1 MVDETELDLL
11 PESRNSR
18 QDNDYFRKLTEVE
31 QQVVQA
37 QVGAPSVKIGYFA
50 LYRYATKFEI
60 LIMAISALA
69 AMAGGAAFPL
79 MTLVI
84 GNLAGNFSKF
94 YTDPSSIHDSVQHTI
109 LNLSMFL
116 VYIGIGMLVSYFVG
130 MVGFSYTGESM
141 TQKIRELYLEAVF
154 RQNIA
159 FFDFLG
165 SGEITTRLTADLNL
179 VQDGVSHKVTLVISG
194 VSMFFSAIILSFVRS
209 WKLALVMLSSV
220 ISIWLV
226 LGILGSFMRSY
237 QTKSV
242 NAYATAGSLA
252 EEAISSSRNVT
263 AFGTQPRLI
272 KKYDAV
278 LDEASKFDLKAKATL
293 SLMIACALAILNMQ
307 YGLAFWQGSRW
318 ANSGDL
324 TISQILTVTMS
335 SMAAGATLHHITPHI
350 GTFGLAVAAA
360 TKIFSTIERKSPID
374 PGSGAGDVPEQ
385 LSGKIQFSDIKHV
398 YPSRPEKP
406 ILDDFNL
413 TIDAG
418 KIVAIVGSSGSG
430 KSTLL
435 GLLERFYL
443 PIAGKV
449 FLDGRDISTLNL
461 RWLRRNMSLVSQ
473 EPVLFNNTI
482 HDCIEHGLIGT
493 EYESASSETK
503 TKLIEDAARTAN
515 AYDFIE
521 RLPQKFQTR
530 VGERG
535 SLLSGGQK
543 QRIAIARAVVSDPQI
558 LLLDEATASLDTRS
572 ESVVQK
578 ALDAASKGRT
588 TIVIAHR
595 LSTVRHADNIVVMVG
610 GKIVEEGAH
619 EQLLARK
626 TVYYSLVQAQELMG
640 KTAASLKPSTNESDT
655 EIFEKSEN
663 LEPLRNI
670 QSIESQHELN
680 KEGII
685 DPAHTDSEVTSTTW
699 QLMKFIWSINNEE
712 RRLIYL
718 GIVFATLAGFLQPIQ
733 AIFFGHSI
741 DAISGSTD
749 SSGGHGINFWCL
761 MFLML
766 ALVAL
771 VINAI
776 QGTALSFGSARLIRR
791 ARSLAFRSILR
802 QDMSFFDTDEVTSG
816 SLSSFLATEPNRLA
830 GISGAILGTLLTATA
845 TILGGFAVAASFG
858 WKLALV
864 SVSTVPFLLACGY
877 WRFQVIK
884 NFDSRMQSNSEAA
897 AFACE
902 VASSIRTVASLTLER
917 HLLDLY
923 RQKLKTQTVGN
934 LRFSAYSSF
943 LFALSNSLS
952 MFAMALTFWY
962 GGSLILDGQ
971 YSLVQFF
978 VCYVAIILSSQTAGG
993 LAAYVTDVGDA
1004 RSAAQR
1010 VQSLLNRRPR
1020 IDVWSTEGQNV
1031 EVAEGKIEFR
1041 DVHFTYP
1048 TRPLQKILKG
1058 VSFTALPGQFIA
1070 LVGASGC
1077 GKSTAM
1083 GLLERFYDPTSGSV
1097 LLDGVPVPQYNLQDY
1112 RSQIAL
1118 VSQETMLY
1126 IGTIRENI
1134 LADDD
1139 TVPDSAIVQACKDAN
1154 IFDYISSLPDGLNTL
1169 VGTKG
1174 MLLSGGQRQRLAIA
1188 RALLRNPKILLLDEA
1203 TSSLDSTS
1211 EAAVQAA
1218 LDKASKGRTTIAIA
1232 HRLSTVQHAD
1242 CIYVFEN
1249 GRVVE
1254 KGRHEEL
1261 VAKGGVYWELARLQE
1276 LGV

>member
-1 MVDETELDLL
+1 MIDETELDLL
-11 PESRNSR
+11 PESRDSR
-18 QDNDYFRKLTEVE
+18 PDNDHIRRLTASE

-37 QVGAPSVKIGYFA
+37 QVDVPAVKIGYFS
-50 LYRYATKFEI
+50 LYRYATKTES
-60 LIMAISALA
+60 LIMAVSAFA

-84 GNLAGNFSKF
+84 GNLTGSFSKF
-94 YTDPSSIHDSVQHTI
+94 YTDPSIIHESVQHTI
-109 LNLSMFL
+109 INLSMFL

-141 TQKIRELYLEAVF
+141 TQKIRELYLQAVF

-165 SGEITTRLTADLNL
+165 SGEITTRITADLNL

-194 VSMFFSAIILSFVRS
+194 ISMFVSAIIVSFVRS
-209 WKLALVMLSSV
+209 WMLALVMLSSV
-220 ISIWLV
+220 IAMWLV
-226 LGILGSFMRSY
+226 LGILGSFMRTY

-263 AFGTQPRLI
+263 AFGTQPCLV

-278 LDEASKFDLKAKATL
+278 LDEAAQFDLKAKATL
-293 SLMIACALAILNMQ
+293 GLMIACAIAILNMQ

-318 ANSGDL
+318 ADSGDL

-335 SMAAGATLHHITPHI
+335 SMAAGGTLHHITPHI

-374 PGSGAGDVPEQ
+374 PGSETGDEPDN
-385 LSGKIQFSDIKHV
+385 LSGKIQFRDIKHV
-398 YPSRPEKP
+398 YPSRPERP

-413 TIDAG
+413 IIDAG

-449 FLDGRDISTLNL
+449 LLDGRDISTLNL

-482 HDCIEHGLIGT
+482 HDCIEHGLVGT
-493 EYESASSETK
+493 EYENASSEIK
-503 TKLIEDAARTAN
+503 GKLIEDAARTAN
-515 AYDFIE
+515 AYDFIN
-521 RLPQKFQTR
+521 RLPQKFQTH

-543 QRIAIARAVVSDPQI
+543 QRIAIARAVVSDPKI

-572 ESVVQK
+572 ESAVQK

-595 LSTVRHADNIVVMVG
+595 LSTIRHADNIVVMVS
-610 GKIVEEGAH
+610 GKIVEEGTH
-619 EQLLARK
+619 KQLLGRK
-626 TVYYSLVQAQELMG
+626 TVYYSLVQAQELIGKPVAPLESSQNEQDMG
-640 KTAASLKPSTNESDT
+640 V
-655 EIFEKSEN
+655 FEKSEKS
-663 LEPLRNI
+663 EPLRNI
-670 QSIESQHELN
+670 QSMESQHQLN
-680 KEGII
+680 KTGTVE
-685 DPAHTDSEVTSTTW
+685 PTHPDSEVASTTW
-699 QLMKFIWSINNEE
+699 QLMKFIWTINNEE

-718 GIVFATLAGFLQPIQ
+718 GIVFAILAGFLQPIQ

-741 DAISGSTD
+741 DAISGHTK

-771 VINAI
+771 VINTI
-776 QGTALSFGSARLIRR
+776 QGVALSFGSARLIRR
-791 ARSLAFRSILR
+791 ARSLVFRSILR

-830 GISGAILGTLLTATA
+830 GISGAILGSLLTATA
-845 TILGGFAVAASFG
+845 TILGGFAIAASFG

-884 NFDSRMQSNSEAA
+884 SFDSRMQSKSEAA

-902 VASSIRTVASLTLER
+902 VASSIRTVASLTLEP
-917 HLLDLY
+917 HLLNQY
-923 RQKLKTQTVGN
+923 CEKLKTQTTGN

-952 MFAMALTFWY
+952 MFAMALAFWY

-978 VCYVAIILSSQTAGG
+978 VCFVAIILSSQTAGG
-993 LAAYVTDVGDA
+993 LVAYVTDVGDA

-1010 VQSLLNRRPR
+1010 VHTLLNRRPL
-1020 IDVWSTEGQNV
+1020 IDSWSTEGRKIDA
-1031 EVAEGKIEFR
+1031 AEGKIEFR
-1041 DVHFTYP
+1041 DVHFAYP
-1048 TRPLQKILKG
+1048 GRPFQKVLGG
-1058 VSFTALPGQFIA
+1058 VNLTALPGQFIA

-1083 GLLERFYDPTSGSV
+1083 GLLERFYDPTSGSII
-1097 LLDGVPVPQYNLQDY
+1097 LDDVPIPEYNLQDY
-1112 RSQIAL
+1112 RSQMAL

-1126 IGTIRENI
+1126 TGTIRENI

-1139 TVPDSAIVQACKDAN
+1139 TVPESAIVQACKDAN

-1169 VGTKG
+1169 VGAKG

-1188 RALLRNPKILLLDEA
+1188 RALLRNPKLLLLDEA

-1242 CIYVFEN
+1242 CIYVFDN

-1254 KGRHEEL
+1254 KGRHEDL